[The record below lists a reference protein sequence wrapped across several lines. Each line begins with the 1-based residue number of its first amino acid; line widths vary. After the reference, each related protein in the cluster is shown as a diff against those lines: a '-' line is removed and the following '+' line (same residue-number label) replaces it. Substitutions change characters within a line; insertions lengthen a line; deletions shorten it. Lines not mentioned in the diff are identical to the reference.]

1 VREAVDSGKL
11 EGELLAR
18 TNSECVLLAIG
29 EWNGAS
35 NLENAV
41 LHFPQ
46 RTVVYCGGKFLDNAR
61 PLACLCQA
69 DKTNCALR
77 LLARYLAFCRYKC
90 LRLRM
95 ALLAFVV

>member
-1 VREAVDSGKL
+1 MNLRDALVGGAVLPLD
-11 EGELLAR
+11 
-18 TNSECVLLAIG
+18 
-29 EWNGAS
+29 
-35 NLENAV
+35 LENAV